1 MTKPQIWVASFL
13 VLFILLFI
21 LGRITKKE
29 ETIKNIPQGEIMNQ
43 TTSENLSAEEL
54 IVSFGCVNCHGQQLQ
69 GTIQGP
75 SLKYVDQFFSRDELI
90 NYLRNPQSFMSSER
104 FKKYREKFPN
114 VMMPNFS
121 NKDVKDL
128 GRLADYLLGPR

>member
-21 LGRITKKE
+21 IGRITKKE
-29 ETIKNIPQGEIMNQ
+29 EPVKNIPQGEIMNQ

-54 IVSFGCVNCHGQQLQ
+54 IVNFRCVNCHGQQLQ
-69 GTIQGP
+69 GTMQGP
-75 SLKYVDQFFSRDELI
+75 SLKYVGQFFSRDELI

-128 GRLADYLLGPR
+128 GKLADYLLGLK